1 MKLIKY
7 CARSHA
13 LRHGKWHLTCKAYLG
28 VLGRGRGWGVR
39 ALRFSRGFLF
49 IARVFVE
56 FLRMYVELSAALKI
70 LENFLFCLELD
81 PGLIT

>member
-1 MKLIKY
+1 M
-7 CARSHA
+7 
-13 LRHGKWHLTCKAYLG
+13 G
-28 VLGRGRGWGVR
+28 

-70 LENFLFCLELD
+70 FENFLFIMKWKHEQ
-81 PGLIT
+81 GYGE